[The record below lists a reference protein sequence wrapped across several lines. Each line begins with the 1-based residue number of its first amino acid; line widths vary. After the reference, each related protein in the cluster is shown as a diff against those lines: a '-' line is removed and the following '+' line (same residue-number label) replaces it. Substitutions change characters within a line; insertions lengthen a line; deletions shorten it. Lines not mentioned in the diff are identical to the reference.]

1 MLYGVHVNT
10 AIGGVILVSGCVSL
24 AYGLLDIFAPS
35 LTTRWQVR
43 STAKHGGSRQSVGMG
58 FQRALGI
65 DPDADPWNDGAVKRR
80 VRWIGLGV
88 SVFGLAAVALG
99 MWMVASD

>member
-43 STAKHGGSRQSVGMG
+43 STAKHGGSRQAVGMG